1 MEGGATNWYSFC
13 GVLVLGWFTV
23 SCVAFCVLVLCVGI
37 GRRMGFLVWLCRLGF
52 LGCVVSSVVVL
63 GVV

>member
-23 SCVAFCVLVLCVGI
+23 SCVAFCVLVLVCGD
-37 GRRMGFLVWLCRLGF
+37 W
-52 LGCVVSSVVVL
+52 
-63 GVV
+63 